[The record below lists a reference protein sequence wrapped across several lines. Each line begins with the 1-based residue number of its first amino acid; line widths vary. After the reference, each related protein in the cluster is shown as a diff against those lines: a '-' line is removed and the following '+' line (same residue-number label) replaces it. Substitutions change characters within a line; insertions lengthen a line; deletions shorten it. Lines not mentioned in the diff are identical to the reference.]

1 RAVHEAV
8 GVIDVS
14 TLGKLLVRG
23 ADAATFL
30 ERLYPN
36 RFGDLK
42 AGRIRYAVLGTD
54 GGRIMDD
61 GTVARL
67 GDDEFYVTTTSTGA
81 EAVLEWFEWWNAV
94 WHLDVEVTDVTGALA
109 AVNVAGPRA
118 RELMQHLTDL
128 EVSGEAFTYLDAK
141 RAEVAGVPALVLRI
155 GFVGEPG
162 YEIHVASPYAEHLW
176 DTI

>member
-67 GDDEFYVTTTSTGA
+67 GDDEFYVTTASTGA

-94 WHLDVEVTDVTGALA
+94 WHLDVEVIDVTGALA
-109 AVNVAGPRA
+109 AVNVAGPRT
-118 RELMQHLTDL
+118 RELLGRLTELDL
-128 EVSGEAFTYLDAK
+128 SPVGFKYLDAK
-141 RAEVAGVPALVLRI
+141 REQVADVPALL
-155 GFVGEPG
+155 
-162 YEIHVASPYAEHLW
+162 L
-176 DTI
+176 